1 MAAAGMNAFRGAL
14 ERCGFTEAARLAVTN
29 PDLGGLT
36 SIRDVARL
44 GKDGVKRLCKVLR
57 DEDIPVSIMAEQTLE
72 VMRYWVRQRIS
83 LGLPVLAADFTLEAI
98 DEAALK
104 YSIAQTADDGAKD
117 KEGVKMPDKFKQNTS
132 FRVYDEV
139 MDTYLNT
146 QVGCTGIPL
155 NYIIRKQELPDEEEE
170 YVNDAERAVAIA
182 PLHGEAFDTDN
193 RRVYAIIKSLIIE
206 GPAWSHITPMVD
218 RAKNGR
224 QAWIL
229 LRNHYGN
236 ETFLNREIEEA
247 YAALDHLH
255 YKREYANFTFEDYVT
270 QLTKNYNILERHDEI
285 VSEETKVRNLLKK
298 ITDPALEAAKQ
309 AVRINEQYKSDFA
322 AAANFL
328 SASIVPLT
336 KGRDRNV
343 SSFSRNSNRGG
354 GGKPRGRGS
363 SRGRGRNTQQQSGG
377 YQQSGSYQGRGR
389 GGRSYQHGGRG
400 RGGCGGRYNNTNTS
414 YVSPDEWSRMSR
426 EQRDQILDARVTRR
440 NVEEVSTQQQQQ
452 PPNTINGGGG
462 NISVIT
468 TESPIASQAGRQFG
482 RQAHGGRG

>member
-14 ERCGFTEAARLAVTN
+14 ERCGFTEAARTAVTN

-57 DEDIPVSIMAEQTLE
+57 DGEIPVSIMAEQTLE

-83 LGLPVLAADFTLEAI
+83 LGLEVLAADFTPEEI

-104 YSIAQTADDGAKD
+104 YSIAQSDDGAKD
-117 KEGVKMPDKFKQNTS
+117 KEGVKMPEKFKQSTS

-155 NYIIRKQELPDEEEE
+155 NYIIRKQEIPEADDD

-182 PLHGEAFDTDN
+182 PLEGEAFENDN

-206 GPAWSHITPMVD
+206 GPAWSHITPTVD

-224 QAWIL
+224 RAWIL

-236 ETFLNREIEEA
+236 ETFMNREIEEA
-247 YAALDHLH
+247 YTALDNLH
-255 YKREYANFTFEDYVT
+255 YKKEYANFTFEDYVT
-270 QLTKNYNILERHDEI
+270 QLTKNYNILERHDEF

-298 ITDPALEAAKQ
+298 ITDPTLEAAKQ
-309 AVRINEQYKSDFA
+309 AVRINEQYKRDFA

-328 SASIVPLT
+328 SATIVPLT

-343 SSFSRNSNRGG
+343 SSFSRNSSRGG
-354 GGKPRGRGS
+354 GRGQPYSG
-363 SRGRGRNTQQQSGG
+363 RGRGRGRSQQGG
-377 YQQSGSYQGRGR
+377 GYQGRGR
-389 GGRSYQHGGRG
+389 GGRFTQHGGRG
-400 RGGCGGRYNNTNTS
+400 RGGRGGRYANTNTS
-414 YVSPDEWSRMSR
+414 YVTPEEWSRMSR
-426 EQRDQILDARVTRR
+426 EQRDQILDARGTRR
-440 NVEEVSTQQQQQ
+440 NVEEISTQQQ
-452 PPNTINGGGG
+452 PPQTINGGG
-462 NISVIT
+462 NPNASISVIT
-468 TESPIASQAGRQFG
+468 TETPVTNQAGRQFG
-482 RQAHGGRG
+482 REAHSGRG